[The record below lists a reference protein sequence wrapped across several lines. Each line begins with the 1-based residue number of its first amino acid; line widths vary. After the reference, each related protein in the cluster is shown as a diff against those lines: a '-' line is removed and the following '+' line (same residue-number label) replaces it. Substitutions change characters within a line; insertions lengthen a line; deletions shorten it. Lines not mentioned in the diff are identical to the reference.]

1 MNKYSNYQYEW
12 YYWEDVPVR
21 IWFTYNDELYFATE
35 SGDICKF
42 NDTVLNYN
50 MPMKQV
56 FDTAFLD
63 LGSIVQSKTVRRV
76 TVITRPYEDSEYTL
90 SYITNEDEQDIINK
104 QTPMGSFPA
113 TLQEK
118 EKIKKVMYV
127 KFRLYNNTPK
137 KMNFFRIGIEYI
149 FSGRYRGE

>member
-1 MNKYSNYQYEW
+1 MTQ
-12 YYWEDVPVR
+12 
-21 IWFTYNDELYFATE
+21 LY
-35 SGDICKF
+35 
-42 NDTVLNYN
+42 
-50 MPMKQV
+50 
-56 FDTAFLD
+56 DTAFLD
-63 LGSIVQSKTVRRV
+63 LDSITQSKTVKRV

-90 SYITNEDEQDIINK
+90 SYVTIDDTQDIITKETQQGN
-104 QTPMGSFPA
+104 FPA

-118 EKIKKVMYV
+118 EKIKKIMYV